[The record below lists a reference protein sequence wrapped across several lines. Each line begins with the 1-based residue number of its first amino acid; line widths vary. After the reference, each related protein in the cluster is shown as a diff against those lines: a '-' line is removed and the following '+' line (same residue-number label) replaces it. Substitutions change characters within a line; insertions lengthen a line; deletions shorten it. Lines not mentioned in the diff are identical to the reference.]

1 MTLVGMRGSVS
12 LESFAVAWGQGYH
25 SLSAGAAQRQAQ
37 RRGRPQARVR
47 REARRRG
54 AGPAAACSH
63 TCAHRACVG
72 TGASKKSAKSMQFDG
87 NFDERGAKR
96 HLKLQFYVQ
105 TPRSLPTVKN
115 QNRLRESRLLAR
127 LLFDEDEARQ
137 GGADEKLPPS
147 PYNKFSHFTQNS
159 PLIV

>member
-1 MTLVGMRGSVS
+1 MAPGRLRRALTRVLTERASERERARS
-12 LESFAVAWGQGYH
+12 LQK
-25 SLSAGAAQRQAQ
+25 
-37 RRGRPQARVR
+37 
-47 REARRRG
+47 
-54 AGPAAACSH
+54 ACNS
-63 TCAHRACVG
+63 TEIS
-72 TGASKKSAKSMQFDG
+72 TK
-87 NFDERGAKR
+87 EEAKR
-96 HLKLQFYVQ
+96 HLKLQFYLQ
-105 TPRSLPTVKN
+105 TPCSLPTVKN